1 MKSLLEIPKRE
12 EGERDKKSWTDEDGF
27 DGSKKTLRRNGHRG
41 ATMTTT
47 VPKLD
52 LAGVARADGEVEDPP
67 VPAKVTERDRAEAE
81 QRLREAGFFKVEKRG
96 AEEGPAPAMRTRE
109 MSERLQAELHARMM
123 AD

>member
-1 MKSLLEIPKRE
+1 MTRTAS
-12 EGERDKKSWTDEDGF
+12 GF
-27 DGSKKTLRRNGHRG
+27 DGSKKTLLMRNGHRG

-81 QRLREAGFFKVEKRG
+81 QRLREAGFFSQVEKRG

>member
-1 MKSLLEIPKRE
+1 M
-12 EGERDKKSWTDEDGF
+12 
-27 DGSKKTLRRNGHRG
+27 
-41 ATMTTT
+41 ATT

-52 LAGVARADGEVEDPP
+52 LAGVARADGEMLEDPP

-81 QRLREAGFFKVEKRG
+81 QRLKEAGFFKVEKRG
-96 AEEGPAPAMRTRE
+96 AEEGPAPAVRTRE

>member
-1 MKSLLEIPKRE
+1 
-12 EGERDKKSWTDEDGF
+12 
-27 DGSKKTLRRNGHRG
+27 
-41 ATMTTT
+41 MTTT

-52 LAGVARADGEVEDPP
+52 LAGMARADGEVEDPP

>member
-1 MKSLLEIPKRE
+1 
-12 EGERDKKSWTDEDGF
+12 
-27 DGSKKTLRRNGHRG
+27 
-41 ATMTTT
+41 MTTT

-52 LAGVARADGEVEDPP
+52 LAGMARADGEVEDPP

-81 QRLREAGFFKVEKRG
+81 QRLREAGFFSQVEKRG
-96 AEEGPAPAMRTRE
+96 AEEGPAPAMRTTRE